1 MASVKGQGR
10 GNANAMQWG
19 GRSLVDLVRRADDPQ
34 HPVLVLVRQKAAA
47 YAQDLGGA
55 DALSTA
61 EQDVLEHAA
70 VLDLLCRLHVSR
82 IVNTEGRPRRM
93 NGTRFHTLALG
104 YARLAEAFGRA
115 MGAVGLQRRAKA
127 VPTLDEFLTECAKA
141 PSGDPDPEQ

>member
-1 MASVKGQGR
+1 VGSIPGQGR
-10 GNANAMQWG
+10 HNTSALKHGQ
-19 GRSLVDLVRRADDPQ
+19 RSLLDLVRKATDPQ
-34 HPVLVLVRQKAAA
+34 HPVLVLVREKAAA

-93 NGTRFHTLALG
+93 NATRFHVLALG
-104 YARLAEAFGRA
+104 YARLAEAFARN
-115 MGAVGLQRRAKA
+115 MSAVGLSRRAK
-127 VPTLDEFLTECAKA
+127 PI
-141 PSGDPDPEQ
+141 PSLEQLLGEPETHDG